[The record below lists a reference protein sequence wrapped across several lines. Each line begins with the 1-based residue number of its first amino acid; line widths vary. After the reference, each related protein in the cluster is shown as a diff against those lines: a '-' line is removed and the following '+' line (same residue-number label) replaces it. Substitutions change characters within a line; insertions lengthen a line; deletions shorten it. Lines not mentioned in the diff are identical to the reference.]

1 MVKKL
6 FALLLLCTAMA
17 MTAQAQQAP
26 QPRTWA
32 VVVGISKY
40 QKLLGGQQLQFADRD
55 AALFAEAIQK
65 RGVNPQNVKLL
76 TGADATAAAIKVAV
90 GNWLARSVSEA
101 DTVLI
106 FFSGHGLFEPEFG
119 ESYLLGYDSDP
130 KDPYGTALS
139 VSELGQALARRV
151 RSSRVLVIADA
162 VRRDFF
168 DPESN
173 PNYSKAFEQAL
184 HQMTATRAG
193 LSAIIASGPGEFS
206 REGQRWGG
214 HGVFAKHLTDVLLD
228 GAGRTTDLALAA
240 EDLFELLKGRVSE
253 DTSGK
258 QRPWRSGSQPVNSLA
273 RGGEPT
279 RMPPPNTQKADDPNL
294 LAASKPVELKPSD
307 ALRQPKP
314 DPTITVPIASG
325 QLSSETK
332 PAASPSTTAKP
343 NEAPE
348 VTETKPS
355 PLAPPITA
363 PTASSQSS
371 AGTKSIASPSST
383 ALPNEAPGGT
393 ERKPAPLAPPISR
406 IKPEPATGTEKKS
419 PGIVPDDRKQAPAVM
434 AADKEKV
441 EPSRVVSSDK
451 TDPRTTSEVTKKAV
465 IAPDSSL
472 RNPGATPAP
481 TAGLTNPSARDAAS
495 DATSPVKATQPAPS
509 GELARAETGVR
520 AIPAAPKPSINP
532 PSAVSVSPERGGAQP
547 VNLSSSVP
555 AARPEAA
562 PSPLVLQ
569 LEAAI
574 ASGTLI
580 EPRNDSAWDLY
591 QRMLSDPSTASDA
604 ARLKA
609 ALAAALTTQGRS
621 IVGGDVRGDNI
632 SDKVDDFKR
641 AGQMLSRAR
650 TLTPD
655 NGEIGALEKL
665 SAAVALLSL
674 QFYDEAERAL
684 APLQT
689 AKLAA
694 VDNALGLVYVGKLDT
709 WRAERAFKRASEI
722 DSKWAAPHYNLA
734 LLYRSQQNQAAL
746 AEFEAAA
753 TNDQSNVNLLVALG
767 DEYFARQQWKQ
778 AADAFRKAAALRP
791 SDDNL
796 YTKLG
801 HALYS
806 QGLQD
811 EANREYQKAQE
822 LRRKRQ

>member
-168 DPESN
+168 DPESD
-173 PNYSKAFEQAL
+173 PNSSKAFEQAL

-355 PLAPPITA
+355 PLAPPI
-363 PTASSQSS
+363 
-371 AGTKSIASPSST
+371 
-383 ALPNEAPGGT
+383 
-393 ERKPAPLAPPISR
+393 SR
-406 IKPEPATGTEKKS
+406 IKPEPATGTEKKT

-451 TDPRTTSEVTKKAV
+451 TDPRATSEVTKKAV